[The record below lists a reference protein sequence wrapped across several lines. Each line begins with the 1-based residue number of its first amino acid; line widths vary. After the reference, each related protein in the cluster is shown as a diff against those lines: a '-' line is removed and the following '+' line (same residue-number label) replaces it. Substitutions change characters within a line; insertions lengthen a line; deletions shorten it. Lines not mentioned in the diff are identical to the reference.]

1 MQTFFITLQR
11 KLGDT
16 WPVVVLIPGD

>member
-1 MQTFFITLQR
+1 MQTFIITLQR